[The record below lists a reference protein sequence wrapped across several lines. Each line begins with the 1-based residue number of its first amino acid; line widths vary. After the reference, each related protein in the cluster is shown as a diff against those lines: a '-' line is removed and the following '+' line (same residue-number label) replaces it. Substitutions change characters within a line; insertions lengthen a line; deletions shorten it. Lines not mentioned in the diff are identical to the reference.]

1 MPLGE
6 FRSKYSGDVNALVID
21 GINQRLLAAKVM
33 QQRTALSHTFV
44 NTSCHLMSSNKP
56 WGEMKKSAIG
66 SAAQSKQS
74 KTHS

>member
-33 QQRTALSHTFV
+33 QQRTALSHPFV
-44 NTSCHLMSSNKP
+44 NTLCHLMSGNRT
-56 WGEMKKSAIG
+56 WVR
-66 SAAQSKQS
+66 
-74 KTHS
+74 